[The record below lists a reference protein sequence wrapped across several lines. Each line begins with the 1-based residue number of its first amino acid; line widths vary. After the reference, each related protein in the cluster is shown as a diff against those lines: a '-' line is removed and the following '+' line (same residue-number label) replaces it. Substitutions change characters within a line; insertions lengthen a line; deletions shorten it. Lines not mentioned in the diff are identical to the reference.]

1 MATNMNNGAYSTLAS
16 GITAGAT
23 SLSVAS
29 GTGSRFPSSNFY
41 ISVYDSIDP
50 NWSVAY
56 QNGRGEIMLCSSR
69 STDTLTVTRAQGGTS
84 AVAFNTTGRT
94 YRVENNVTA
103 EAFAVATASAS
114 GLVSTSAQAF
124 SGVKTFNDGINAGVA
139 STTDGYILLYNSS
152 NAGTVS
158 IYPPVGG
165 VTGSQS
171 FYTPATGGT
180 LAKTTDIKQVVAFG
194 VDANIGTSSQTLYLA
209 MNAGNAT
216 AGSSDNVNCVVPFAC
231 TASNLYFK
239 TGTAWSG
246 GTISAVATLRKN
258 SADTAITLSFSQGT
272 TTANDTTHSVSFAA
286 GDTIALKLVVT
297 NTSGAG
303 NLVYPRFTL
312 QLTQS

>member
-41 ISVYDSIDP
+41 ICVYDSIYP

-56 QNGRGEIMLCSSR
+56 QNSAGEIMLCSSR
-69 STDTLTVTRAQGGTS
+69 STDTFTVTRAQGGTS

-103 EAFAVATASAS
+103 EAFAVATSSTS
-114 GLVSTSAQAF
+114 GLVSTSAQTF
-124 SGVKTFNDGINAGVA
+124 GGVKTFATGLEVGTSSSV
-139 STTDGYILLYNSS
+139 DGYVLFRDS
-152 NAGTVS
+152 NGSGTGS
-158 IYPPVGG
+158 IYLPVGG
-165 VTGSQS
+165 VSGSKTYYLPS
-171 FYTPATGGT
+171 TDGT
-180 LAKTTDIKQVVAFG
+180 FAQKTDIKQVVTFNI
-194 VDANIGTSSQTLYLA
+194 DANLGTTSQTVYVT
-209 MNAGNAT
+209 MGGSAT
-216 AGSSDNVNCVVPFAC
+216 AGTSDNVNCVLPFAC

-239 TGTAWSG
+239 VGTSWG

-258 SADTAITLSFSQGT
+258 SADTAITLNCSGGT
-272 TTANDTTHSVSFAA
+272 TSASDTTHTVSYAA
-286 GDTIALKLVVT
+286 GDTIALKIVVT
-297 NTSGAG
+297 NTSGTG
-303 NLVYPRFTL
+303 NLVFPRFTL